1 MKTFFSKLF
10 YISLMLLL
18 ISLISFLAVKAA
30 PNNFLA
36 AGELN
41 PNITEESI
49 KTLKEVYGLDKSPYE
64 QYIGWVKSM
73 TSLEF
78 GVSFASGKSVKEE
91 ILSRLPITLAI
102 NLISMAFIFI
112 FGIALGIYAALKS
125 GQKREQI
132 AVGASL
138 FSFAMP
144 SFYLALLFI
153 MFFSIYLGIFPLS
166 GVSSTTKEESGVF
179 GYYLNLSHH
188 LFLPIAVIVIT
199 SFGSLTLYIKA
210 LTMEILKSDYVFFAI
225 SRGVSRARLV
235 RLYILPNLLNPI
247 VTMLGLSL
255 PGIIGGSVILES
267 IFGIN
272 GMGLYFYQSVIS
284 RDYPV
289 ILGVTMIG
297 AFLTLLG
304 NILAD
309 MALMRLNPFA
319 RAETKI

>member
-1 MKTFFSKLF
+1 MKTLFSKLL
-10 YISLMLLL
+10 YTVLMLLL
-18 ISLISFLAVKAA
+18 ISVISFIAVKAA

-49 KTLKEVYGLDKSPYE
+49 KTLKEVYGLDKPLLE
-64 QYIGWVKSM
+64 QYTGWVKNM
-73 TSLEF
+73 ASLEF

-102 NLISMAFIFI
+102 NLISMVFIFL
-112 FGIALGIYAALKS
+112 FGIALGIYAALYS
-125 GQKREQI
+125 GQKKERV
-132 AVGASL
+132 AVSASL
-138 FSFAMP
+138 VSFAMP
-144 SFYLALLFI
+144 SFYLALLFV
-153 MFFSIYLGIFPLS
+153 MFFSIYLGLFPIS
-166 GVSSTTKEESGVF
+166 GVSSVTKEESGAL
-179 GYYLNLSHH
+179 GYYLNVSHH
-188 LFLPIAVIVIT
+188 LFLPIAVIIIT
-199 SFGSLTLYIKA
+199 AFGSLTLYIKS
-210 LTMEILKSDYVFFAI
+210 LTTEILKSDYVFFAV
-225 SRGVSRARLV
+225 SRGASKSTLI

-267 IFGIN
+267 IFAIN

-309 MALMRLNPFA
+309 VALAKLNPFA
-319 RAETKI
+319 KNSAA

>member
-1 MKTFFSKLF
+1 MKTLLSKIAYAF
-10 YISLMLLL
+10 LMLLL
-18 ISLISFLAVKAA
+18 ISAVSFVAVKAA

-49 KTLKEVYGLDKSPYE
+49 KTLKEVYGLDKPPLE

-73 TSLEF
+73 ASLEF
-78 GVSFASGKSVKEE
+78 GISFSTGKSVKDE

-102 NLISMAFIFI
+102 NLVSMFFIFI
-112 FGIALGIYAALKS
+112 FGIWLGIYAALRQSQRADK
-125 GQKREQI
+125 I
-132 AVGASL
+132 ATTSSL
-138 FSFAMP
+138 VSFAMP

-153 MFFSIYLGIFPLS
+153 MFFSLYLSWFPIS
-166 GVSSTTKEESGVF
+166 GVSSVTKEEAGAL
-179 GYYLNLSHH
+179 GYYADMSHH

-199 SFGSLTLYIKA
+199 SFGSLALYIRS
-210 LTMEILKSDYVFFAI
+210 LTVEILKSDYVFFAV
-225 SRGVSRARLV
+225 SRGVNRTKLIT
-235 RLYILPNLLNPI
+235 LYILPNLLNPI

-267 IFGIN
+267 IFAIN
-272 GMGLYFYQSVIS
+272 GMGLFFYQSVIS

-309 MALMRLNPFA
+309 VAVMKLNPFA
-319 RAETKI
+319 KRG

>member
-1 MKTFFSKLF
+1 MKTLFSKLL
-10 YISLMLLL
+10 YTALMLLL
-18 ISLISFLAVKAA
+18 ISAISFVAIKSA
-30 PNNFLA
+30 PNSFLA

-49 KTLKEVYGLDKSPYE
+49 STLKRVYGLDKPLLQ
-64 QYIGWVKSM
+64 QYAGWVVNMLSF
-73 TSLEF
+73 EF
-78 GVSFASGKSVKEE
+78 GISFASGKSVKEE
-91 ILSRLPITLAI
+91 ILSRLPVTLAI
-102 NLISMAFIFI
+102 NLISMAFIFL
-112 FGIALGIYAALKS
+112 FGIFLGIYAAMHGGEKKERVVA
-125 GQKREQI
+125 G
-132 AVGASL
+132 VSL
-138 FSFAMP
+138 VSFAMP

-153 MFFSIYLGIFPLS
+153 MFFSIYLGVFPISGLS
-166 GVSSTTKEESGVF
+166 DTTKEESGAL
-179 GYYLNLSHH
+179 GYYLDVLRH

-199 SFGSLTLYIKA
+199 SFGSLTLYIKS
-210 LTMEILKSDYVFFAI
+210 LTTEILKSDYVFFAL
-225 SRGVSRARLV
+225 SRGASKATLI

-267 IFGIN
+267 IFAID

-289 ILGVTMIG
+289 ILGVTMMG

-309 MALMRLNPFA
+309 VALAQLNPFA
-319 RAETKI
+319 KSAAG

>member
-1 MKTFFSKLF
+1 
-10 YISLMLLL
+10 MLLL

-132 AVGASL
+132 AL
-138 FSFAMP
+138 EP
-144 SFYLALLFI
+144 LCLALLCPLFI
-153 MFFSIYLGIFPLS
+153 
-166 GVSSTTKEESGVF
+166 
-179 GYYLNLSHH
+179 
-188 LFLPIAVIVIT
+188 
-199 SFGSLTLYIKA
+199 
-210 LTMEILKSDYVFFAI
+210 
-225 SRGVSRARLV
+225 
-235 RLYILPNLLNPI
+235 
-247 VTMLGLSL
+247 
-255 PGIIGGSVILES
+255 
-267 IFGIN
+267 
-272 GMGLYFYQSVIS
+272 
-284 RDYPV
+284 
-289 ILGVTMIG
+289 
-297 AFLTLLG
+297 
-304 NILAD
+304 
-309 MALMRLNPFA
+309 
-319 RAETKI
+319 

>member
-1 MKTFFSKLF
+1 MRVFLSKLS
-10 YISLMLLL
+10 YTLIMLLL
-18 ISLISFLAVKAA
+18 ISAVSFVAVKSA

-49 KTLKEVYGLDKSPYE
+49 KILKEVYGLDKPLME
-64 QYIGWVKSM
+64 QYTGWVKNLA
-73 TSLEF
+73 TLQF
-78 GVSFASGKSVKEE
+78 GISFVSGKSVKDE

-102 NLISMAFIFI
+102 NLISMFFIFLL
-112 FGIALGIYAALKS
+112 GVMLGIYMALKQS
-125 GQKREQI
+125 QKSEK
-132 AVGASL
+132 ALLSFSL
-138 FSFAMP
+138 ISFAMP

-153 MFFSIYLGIFPLS
+153 MFFALSLGWFPLS
-166 GVSSTTKEESGVF
+166 GVSSVTKEEAGTL
-179 GYYLNLSHH
+179 GYYANVSHH
-188 LFLPIAVIVIT
+188 LFLPILVIVLT
-199 SFGSLTLYIKA
+199 SLGSLALYVRS
-210 LTMEILKSDYVFFAI
+210 LSVEILKSDYVFFAV
-225 SRGVSRARLV
+225 SRGATKSKLIFS
-235 RLYILPNLLNPI
+235 YILPNLSPPI

-267 IFGIN
+267 IFAIN
-272 GMGLYFYQSVIS
+272 GMGLYFYQSVVS

-309 MALMRLNPFA
+309 VALMKLNPFS
-319 RAETKI
+319 KKHN

>member
-1 MKTFFSKLF
+1 MKTLFSKLL
-10 YISLMLLL
+10 YTVLMLLL
-18 ISLISFLAVKAA
+18 ISVISFIAVKAA

-49 KTLKEVYGLDKSPYE
+49 KTLKEVYGLDKPLLE
-64 QYIGWVKSM
+64 QYTGWVKNM
-73 TSLEF
+73 ASLEF
-78 GVSFASGKSVKEE
+78 GISFASGKSVKEE

-102 NLISMAFIFI
+102 NLISMVFIFL
-112 FGIALGIYAALKS
+112 FGIALGMYAALYS
-125 GQKREQI
+125 GQKKERV
-132 AVGASL
+132 AVSASL
-138 FSFAMP
+138 VSFSMP
-144 SFYLALLFI
+144 SFYLALLFVI
-153 MFFSIYLGIFPLS
+153 FFSIYLGVFPIS
-166 GVSSTTKEESGVF
+166 GVSSTTREESGAL
-179 GYYLNLSHH
+179 GYYLNVSHH
-188 LFLPIAVIVIT
+188 LFLPIAVIIIT
-199 SFGSLTLYIKA
+199 AFGSLALYIKS
-210 LTMEILKSDYVFFAI
+210 LTTEILKSDYVFFAV
-225 SRGVSRARLV
+225 SRGASKATLI

-247 VTMLGLSL
+247 VTMFGLSL

-267 IFGIN
+267 IFAIN

-309 MALMRLNPFA
+309 VALAKLNPFIK
-319 RAETKI
+319 RS

>member
-1 MKTFFSKLF
+1 MKTLLSKIAYAF
-10 YISLMLLL
+10 LMLLL
-18 ISLISFLAVKAA
+18 ISVVSFVAVKAA

-49 KTLKEVYGLDKSPYE
+49 KTLKEVYGLDKPPLE
-64 QYIGWVKSM
+64 QYVSWVKSM
-73 TSLEF
+73 ASLEF
-78 GVSFASGKSVKEE
+78 GISFSTGKSVKDE

-102 NLISMAFIFI
+102 NLVSMFFIFI
-112 FGIALGIYAALKS
+112 FGIWLGIYAALRQSQRADK
-125 GQKREQI
+125 I
-132 AVGASL
+132 ATTSSL
-138 FSFAMP
+138 VSFAMP

-153 MFFSIYLGIFPLS
+153 MFFSLYLSWFPIS
-166 GVSSTTKEESGVF
+166 GVSSVTKEEVGAL
-179 GYYLNLSHH
+179 GYYADMSHH

-199 SFGSLTLYIKA
+199 SFGSLALYIRS
-210 LTMEILKSDYVFFAI
+210 LTVEILKSDYVFFAV
-225 SRGVSRARLV
+225 SRGVSRTKLIA
-235 RLYILPNLLNPI
+235 LYILPNLLNPI

-267 IFGIN
+267 IFAIN
-272 GMGLYFYQSVIS
+272 GMGLFFYQSVIS
-284 RDYPV
+284 RDYPI

-309 MALMRLNPFA
+309 VALMKLNPFA
-319 RAETKI
+319 KRQN